1 MTTMT
6 YSRILERLPELLD
19 YRAPLLEERL
29 VRERKVTSR
38 EEAGRLL
45 DEVKKY
51 LVLSR
56 SCRSF
61 GVPMFSRRVDEVWH
75 QFVLFSLEYTRFSDR
90 FFGAFVEHAPGNAPR
105 ALVDPRPSLTREE
118 FQQRYEAMF
127 GTLSR
132 LWFDEEWLTVDT
144 RLTRK
149 RFDRPALVRI
159 EGDRAALV
167 AADDAPLTMIRVD
180 AWAAPA
186 LAYIIDHEHFYVR
199 ELPAPLSDEDRIA
212 ICRPLVARSFFRV
225 VP

>member
-6 YSRILERLPELLD
+6 YSRILERLPELLA

-38 EEAGRLL
+38 EEAASLL

-61 GVPMFSRRVDEVWH
+61 AVPMFSRRIDEVWH
-75 QFVLFSLEYTRFSDR
+75 QFVLFSAEYTRFSER
-90 FFGAFVEHAPGNAPR
+90 YFGAFVEHAPGNAPR
-105 ALVDPRPSLTREE
+105 ALVDARPALTRDE
-118 FQQRYEAMF
+118 FRERYEAMF
-127 GTLSR
+127 GTQSR
-132 LWFDEEWLTVDT
+132 LWFDEESLTVDT

-149 RFDRPALVRI
+149 PFDRPVAVRI

-186 LAYIIDHEHFYVR
+186 LAFIIDNEHFYVR
-199 ELPAPLSDEDRIA
+199 ELPAPLGDDDRVA
-212 ICRPLVARSFFRV
+212 ICQPLVARSFFRV